1 LKKIF
6 IIADINRKIGS
17 GHFQRQCSLIEY
29 LDKKKI
35 KALLFLRSNSKITK
49 ISNKKFNCIKS
60 LKKKIILKYAKLIK
74 PELIIIDVFQK
85 DFSKF
90 KYLKN
95 ISKTVQVVSDIGLTY
110 SKFANFVIKFGEN
123 INKKKMIIKKNNY
136 TEFSGRDFIWFR
148 NEFNKLKIK
157 KISKR
162 YFDILICNGGTDF
175 KNITLKEMYNLEKIK
190 ENFNIAIVLTNFY
203 KFKKKI
209 IKFAKESKHHYKIL
223 LNTTKISSVMNNSK
237 LALMNGGNIRYELCK
252 TGTPFIAV
260 SFNNNQ
266 KKFTTPLSN
275 FGICKNYDFKYL
287 DNFQKFN
294 RLVYRLLNNK
304 KLLVKNSSKM
314 TKLFNH
320 QGRQRLVNILENL
333 K

>member
-1 LKKIF
+1 MKKIF
-6 IIADINRKIGS
+6 IITDINRKIGS
-17 GHFQRQCSLIEY
+17 GHFQRQLSLIEY

-35 KALLFLRSNSKITK
+35 KVLLFIRPNIK
-49 ISNKKFNCIKS
+49 ISEISNRKFNYIKS
-60 LKKKIILKYAKLIK
+60 LKKKIILKHVKLIK

-85 DFSKF
+85 DFDQFKF
-90 KYLKN
+90 LRN
-95 ISKTVQVVSDIGLTY
+95 TGKTVQIVSDIGLTY
-110 SKFANFVIKFGEN
+110 PKFANFIFKFGEN
-123 INKKKMIIKKNNY
+123 INKKKKIIKKKDY

-175 KNITLKEMYNLEKIK
+175 KNITLKEMQNLEKI
-190 ENFNIAIVLTNFY
+190 EETFNIAIVLTNFY

-209 IKFAKESKHHYKIL
+209 IKFTKESKHRYKIL
-223 LNTTKISSVMNNSK
+223 FNTNKISSVMNNSK

-260 SFNNNQ
+260 SFNDNQ
-266 KKFTTPLSN
+266 KKFTTPMSN
-275 FGICKNYDFKYL
+275 LGICKNYDFKYL

-294 RLVYRLLNNK
+294 RLVYRSLNYR
-304 KLLVKNSSKM
+304 KLLEKNSSKM
-314 TKLFNH
+314 TKLFDH
-320 QGRQRLVNILENL
+320 QGRQRLVNIFNSL